1 MCLKNFFCNSD
12 CNWILL
18 ILIVLLLLDNN
29 GCDDCANRGGCGC
42 G

>member
-18 ILIVLLLLDNN
+18 ILIVLLLLDDGCSGDCAGRN
-29 GCDDCANRGGCGC
+29 GCCG
-42 G
+42 